1 MVHHLLQVVGVNGVQ
16 NVEEII
22 LSRCTLSF
30 RVLIWKVLHHLSI
43 LQEHRVH
50 GLNTELVI
58 VCDLDMLH
66 ISLFQKLFPAR
77 EDVLEMVFVDD
88 RLIRQIEL
96 ETVKVKH
103 K

>member
-16 NVEEII
+16 NVEEI

-50 GLNTELVI
+50 GLDTELVI

-66 ISLFQKLFPAR
+66 ISLFQKLFSAR

-103 K
+103 I